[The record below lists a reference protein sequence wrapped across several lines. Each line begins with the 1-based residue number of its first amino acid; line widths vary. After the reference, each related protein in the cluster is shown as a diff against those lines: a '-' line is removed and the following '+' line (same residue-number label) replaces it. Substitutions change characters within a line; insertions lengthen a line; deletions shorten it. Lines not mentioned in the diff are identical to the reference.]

1 MSNDKLLRVEMLRRL
16 YLNKCGQI
24 KKAETSSNTLRCQ
37 VLKVEAEA
45 IKAQI
50 DIT

>member
-1 MSNDKLLRVEMLRRL
+1 MSNDKNLRVEMLRKL
-16 YLNKCGQI
+16 YVSKCGQI
-24 KKAETSSNTLRCQ
+24 KKAETSPNTLRCQ

-50 DIT
+50 EIA